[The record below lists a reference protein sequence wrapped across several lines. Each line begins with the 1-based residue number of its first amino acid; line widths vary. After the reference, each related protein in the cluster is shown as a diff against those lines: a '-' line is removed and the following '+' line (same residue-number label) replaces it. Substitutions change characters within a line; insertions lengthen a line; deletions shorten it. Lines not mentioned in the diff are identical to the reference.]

1 MQHGTSNSMSSFS
14 TCDITSGPVGFS
26 AAGRKDSETDAALSW
41 ALSSLPQ
48 GAVRRGRVAPCGA
61 GGWLPSRT
69 WKSSGTSLKSPPH
82 PAGLS
87 SQAGRSA
94 HGSSNTDCRFNRQVT
109 KPCSAAGN
117 RRDNRSPRLW
127 SKNGRVQ
134 RGTLAEVTTPGGP
147 HEERAPGCSWP
158 RQEADSPSLLVQS
171 VNRSSG
177 RPTRRPARLWSLRRR
192 SQQSRPTQ
200 SVHHLPP
207 FGAWFLGRNLL
218 SWFLCLRELFVE
230 KMERVAQVI
239 LRSPERDY
247 TPMNPVTPL
256 RWAFPSSC
264 SRN

>member
-171 VNRSSG
+171 TGAQGDLRGAQRGSGLCGEGANRAAQHKACITFRPLGPGFWEGTSCLGFFVLENSLLRKWRGSHRSS
-177 RPTRRPARLWSLRRR
+177 
-192 SQQSRPTQ
+192 
-200 SVHHLPP
+200 
-207 FGAWFLGRNLL
+207 
-218 SWFLCLRELFVE
+218 
-230 KMERVAQVI
+230 
-239 LRSPERDY
+239 
-247 TPMNPVTPL
+247 
-256 RWAFPSSC
+256 
-264 SRN
+264 